1 MRWGRMIAVLIVV
14 GILAAGGYY
23 IYQQQTPAAQDAAAT
38 PVANAATD
46 ESPVNNFVAAE
57 GQIVPQRQVDLSFQS
72 GGRVAEILVQEGEAV
87 QTGDALLR
95 LESEQL
101 EIAREQALA
110 DVAIAEAGVGA
121 AQARLAAAQA
131 AVQTAATG
139 VTEAEAQL
147 TLLQAGPRPEQIASA
162 QFDVTAAQA
171 GVAQAANNRD
181 ASLQIPQ
188 SQILAA
194 QANVA
199 ASQAALNAIQ
209 EQYEAII
216 NGCFQTTL
224 PDGST
229 QEVCP
234 LYGAPEEAKRAEL
247 EQAQLQ
253 ANAAQAALDA
263 LLAGP
268 TAGQRAAASGSVAI
282 AQANQ
287 DLAEARLALAQ
298 AGAMPEQIAQAEV
311 GVELAQ
317 TAVSQAETAVAQAEA
332 GVTQAEAALLQ
343 AQANVQAA
351 ELALARLTL
360 RAPFAGTVASILPE
374 VGELVA
380 PGAPVL
386 SLADLSAWLVKT
398 TDLTELDVVN
408 IQPGNEVELQVD
420 AIPNETLRGVVT
432 DIDSVATPAR
442 GDVTYVV
449 TIELGDTAGLPLRW
463 GMTVFVDVSP

>member
-1 MRWGRMIAVLIVV
+1 MKWGRIIAVLIVV

-23 IYQQQTPAAQDAAAT
+23 IYQQQAPATQDTAAP
-38 PVANAATD
+38 PVTNTVAESPATD
-46 ESPVNNFVAAE
+46 FVAAE

-72 GGRVAEILVQEGEAV
+72 GGRVAEILVQEGETV
-87 QTGDALLR
+87 QSGDPLLR

-101 EIAREQALA
+101 EIARDQALA
-110 DVAIAEAGVGA
+110 DVAIAEAGLAA

-131 AVQTAATG
+131 AVQTTQTG

-147 TLLQAGPRPEQIASA
+147 ALLQAGPRPEDIAAA
-162 QFDVTAAQA
+162 QFDVTAANA
-171 GVAQAANNRD
+171 SIAQAAANRD
-181 ASLQIPQ
+181 AALQIPQ

-199 ASQAALNAIQ
+199 NSQATLNAIQ
-209 EQYEAII
+209 EQYDAII
-216 NGCFQTTL
+216 NGCFETTL

-234 LYGAPEEAKRAEL
+234 LYGAVEEAARAQL
-247 EQAQLQ
+247 EQAHLQ
-253 ANAAQAALDA
+253 ADAAQAALDA
-263 LLAGP
+263 LQAGP
-268 TAGQRAAASGSVAI
+268 TAGQRAAASGGVTI
-282 AQANQ
+282 AQANR
-287 DLAEARLALAQ
+287 DLAEAQLALAQ
-298 AGAMPEQIAQAEV
+298 TGATPEQIAQAEV

-332 GVTQAEAALLQ
+332 GVTQAEAALWQ

-351 ELALARLTL
+351 ELVLARMTL
-360 RAPFAGTVASILPE
+360 LAPFAGTIASIQPE

-380 PGAPVL
+380 PGVPVL
-386 SLADLSAWLVKT
+386 TLADLSTWLVKT

-432 DIDSVATPAR
+432 DIDSVATLAR

-449 TIELGDTAGLPLRW
+449 TIELGDTANLPLRW
-463 GMTVFVDVSP
+463 GMTVFVDVSQ